1 MAPPLKRMRRGSAMN
16 DSRKGAAAMKDAAL
30 TRRRQENDSDGSAS
44 EADEA
49 GIGDE

>member
-1 MAPPLKRMRRGSAMN
+1 MN
-16 DSRKGAAAMKDAAL
+16 DSRQGAAAMKDAAL
-30 TRRRQENDSDGSAS
+30 TRRWQENDSDGSAS